1 MKRANILQ
9 QNLASYFCTPIPSA
23 WKALPLGEH
32 AVLLEGLLQGAPPP
46 GHTAQPLFWLL
57 CCPCSHTLLGT
68 VQNSICSLL
77 YMSFSKAGMS
87 RRPQQELQQYL
98 GKEKSREGQRGP
110 STLGRV
116 LGVSP
121 DFITPQLCDLGKF
134 TSPFWALGSS
144 PEKKL

>member
-1 MKRANILQ
+1 MSIYIRVVRV
-9 QNLASYFCTPIPSA
+9 CIP
-23 WKALPLGEH
+23 ALPMIYCVFL
-32 AVLLEGLLQGAPPP
+32 
-46 GHTAQPLFWLL
+46 
-57 CCPCSHTLLGT
+57 
-68 VQNSICSLL
+68 
-77 YMSFSKAGMS
+77 SKVINTFVPHFPHL
-87 RRPQQELQQYL
+87 RRAFQQYL